1 MKYIIIPYVAL
12 GLVLSLVLGIEY
24 NFTGQE
30 MFPDFYGSPFVFKRE
45 SLGSSMEYFYS
56 ISGLVMCTLT
66 WSVFLFVIDI
76 IIRRLTRSVKNKKLV
91 SITYK
96 LIITVM
102 IVFTTL
108 NIAVNFVMLG
118 HGFREG
124 CNYWYWNMDRE
135 AKDWGM
141 TCESK
146 LIIFEK

>member
-76 IIRRLTRSVKNKKLV
+76 IIRRLTSSVKNKKLV

-96 LIITVM
+96 LINYSNDCLYD
-102 IVFTTL
+102 FEYCSEL
-108 NIAVNFVMLG
+108 
-118 HGFREG
+118 
-124 CNYWYWNMDRE
+124 CNAWTW
-135 AKDWGM
+135 
-141 TCESK
+141 
-146 LIIFEK
+146 I